1 MFDKEVCERG
11 CVTKMCE
18 RWCVTKCERGRRTEE
33 AEEELGGTDVK
44 TRAPHKDVGKNYT
57 IYIYIDIRAINHY
70 HGHQSSSF
78 TMKLT
83 IGNYR
88 PLLTIINYKP

>member
-57 IYIYIDIRAINHY
+57 IYIYRYKSYQPLSWPSIIKFYYEINHWQLSTIINHY
-70 HGHQSSSF
+70 Q
-78 TMKLT
+78 L
-83 IGNYR
+83 
-88 PLLTIINYKP
+88 